1 MTAWYKE
8 PDYTGNGIRKQIDK
22 SKLAKEEKDDT
33 GGKMLA
39 GAAGLGAGLLLPGL
53 LGGAG
58 ATAPAAASA
67 GTSAASSGLGTV
79 GGKAPDLVSSDTGKS
94 LTSPVPKPP
103 SNTGMSKFTPPS
115 FPSDA
120 DRGLASGGGIMQSR
134 KALLKAVTKL
144 EKWVGPALET
154 ANQTGISEGLK
165 PTGKKLGGTVN
176 RITEPVAGGIDTA
189 VKYSPIGVG
198 GNINRMVTNPRSM
211 LPKGMGKKMEKS
223 DNIDALIRQQNAAAK
238 AGRKL
243 EAANL
248 AEKVARLRSKEFNTP
263 KVQGEI
269 ATNKAWR
276 EGGRQNKFG
285 KINNS
290 LPTDADTM
298 ATKSLIKSLDHL
310 IKGIDRIAPDN
321 DTYNTWNKINEAKKR
336 GKHINPNSKEYRDS
350 HSDKYANQRIKK
362 ELDDDD
368 MEGHQ
373 GDIGSGDAYIEGS
386 NLRGGQP
393 LGHSR
398 KAPKRLGSDEQW
410 GKGSFDEDRPSPKVG
425 ASPDDYGISLSRKS
439 LAKSI
444 DKFLMRKGILQKT
457 ANKSSLPLGTYQ
469 KAGEPVKRMV
479 NNSAKLQSPD
489 VWSAGKK
496 TTKVVDMVKEF
507 TTKKNPILR
516 NRESLADKEAWRSGE
531 KYKHPQNQQFR
542 RKNKQQTQD
551 IVQGKI
557 DPEGAPD
564 IIVGDAHRY

>member
-144 EKWVGPALET
+144 EKWVGSALET

-248 AEKVARLRSKEFNTP
+248 AEKIGKLRSAQFNTP

-276 EGGRQNKFG
+276 EGGKQNKFG

-298 ATKSLIKSLDHL
+298 STKSLIKSLDHL
-310 IKGIDRIAPDN
+310 IK
-321 DTYNTWNKINEAKKR
+321 
-336 GKHINPNSKEYRDS
+336 
-350 HSDKYANQRIKK
+350 
-362 ELDDDD
+362 ELDNDD
-368 MEGHQ
+368 MENHQ
-373 GDIGSGDAYIEGS
+373 ADIGSGDAYIEGS

-410 GKGSFDEDRPSPKVG
+410 GKGSFDEEKPSPKVG

-444 DKFLMRKGILQKT
+444 DTFLMRKGILQKT

-469 KAGEPVKRMV
+469 KAGTPVKRMV